1 MSFVF
6 APNLGILKQTTEK
19 GQLLSVSDTT
29 AQHTV
34 GAAHYDNKNDKAYV
48 YAYNAVG
55 GALSDNDPYLLIPQ
69 NSNGT
74 GGNWKVVAIADDT
87 LDKHKYVCVPAAL
100 TPIAYYGWMQVQGD
114 VSVNS
119 SDVGVFGDEAWAV
132 NDELYITAAI
142 AATVADTALGVPD
155 LAFAFVNDSRASTA
169 VTENSIYLIGRE
181 VVTTSA

>member
-1 MSFVF
+1 MSFAF
-6 APNLGILKQTTEK
+6 PQFTGLLKHTTEK
-19 GQLLSVSDTT
+19 GQLLTVTDTT

-34 GAAHYDNKNDKAYV
+34 GTKHYDDKNDKTYV
-48 YAYNAVG
+48 YGYNAVG
-55 GALSDNDPYLLIPQ
+55 SALSDNDPYLLIPQ

-87 LDKHKYVCVPAAL
+87 LNKQKYVCVPAAL

-119 SDVGVFGDEAWAV
+119 SDVGVFADEAWAV
-132 NDELYITAAI
+132 NDELYITAALGAI
-142 AATVADTALGVPD
+142 VADTALGFSN

-169 VTENSIYLIGRE
+169 TAENSIYLIGRE
-181 VVTTSA
+181 VISGS

>member
-1 MSFVF
+1 MSFAF
-6 APNLGILKQTTEK
+6 PQRTELLKHTTEK
-19 GQLLSVSDTT
+19 GQLLTVTDTT

-34 GAAHYDNKNDKAYV
+34 GATHYDDKNDKAYV

-55 GALSDNDPYLLIPQ
+55 SALSDNDPYLLIPQ

-74 GGNWKVVAIADDT
+74 GGNWTVVAIADDT

-114 VSVNS
+114 ASVNS
-119 SDVGVFGDEAWAV
+119 SDVGVWGDEAWAV

-142 AATVADTALGVPD
+142 CATVADTALGIPD

-169 VTENSIYLIGRE
+169 TAENSIYLIGRE
-181 VVTTSA
+181 VITTSA

>member
-6 APNLGILKQTTEK
+6 KPGPGYLKQTTES
-19 GQLLSVSDTT
+19 GQLLSIADSA

-34 GAAHYDNKNDKAYV
+34 GVSHYDNKNDKTYV

-55 GALSDNDPYLLIPQ
+55 SALSDNDPYWLIPQ

-100 TPIAYYGWMQVQGD
+100 IGTTCYGWMQVQGD
-114 VSVNS
+114 ASVNS
-119 SDVGVFGDEAWAV
+119 SDVGVWTDEAWAV
-132 NDELYITAAI
+132 NDELYITAALG
-142 AATVADTALGVPD
+142 ATVADTALGIPD

-169 VTENSIYLIGRE
+169 TAENSIYLIGRE
-181 VVTTSA
+181 TVSTSA

>member
-6 APNLGILKQTTEK
+6 PKRIELLKNTTEA
-19 GQLLSVSDTT
+19 GQLRTVTDSSP
-29 AQHTV
+29 QHDV
-34 GAAHYDNKNDKAYV
+34 GSAYYDNVNNKAYV
-48 YAYNAVG
+48 YGYNAVG
-55 GALSDNDPYLLIPQ
+55 SELDDNDPYLLIPQ

-87 LDKHKYVCVPAAL
+87 LDKHKYVCVPAAEIPS
-100 TPIAYYGWMQVQGD
+100 TYYGWMQAQGD

-119 SDVGVFGDEAWAV
+119 SDVGVWGDEAWAV

-142 AATVADTALGVPD
+142 CATVADTALGIPD

-169 VTENSIYLIGRE
+169 TAENSIYLIGRE
-181 VVTTSA
+181 IVTTSA